1 MAARKIAGTMTF
13 LGFVGRHAGAFL
25 LCGVV
30 VVAFLPG
37 LSAMLRPWLPA
48 LVSLVLG
55 LAIARLDVGSI
66 LRDFA
71 KPKTLGLML
80 LCLVL
85 FIPLSCIALV
95 GLGRLFGAH
104 PDTLLALGVFGA
116 SPPLS
121 SAASL
126 ALILG
131 YDARI
136 TLQFG
141 ILSTLALPVLG
152 PATLALVGI
161 DADIAALQM
170 AGRIALMVLGGF
182 TIGLGLQR
190 LLGRSRIAANSDA
203 FNGAATLAMILFL
216 FPIFDGVIGYAVTK
230 PAQAAGLLILALA
243 LNFGGHIA
251 LAQAGRRFADPAK
264 ARAAGL
270 MFGNRNVSF
279 YLAVLPLNPALGL
292 FVAAAQIPIYA
303 TPAVFGRR
311 R

>member
-1 MAARKIAGTMTF
+1 MTF
-13 LGFVGRHAGAFL
+13 LKFIGRHAGAFL
-25 LCGVV
+25 LCGMV
-30 VVAFLPG
+30 VVACLPG
-37 LSAMLRPWLPA
+37 LSAIMRPWLPI

-55 LAIARLDVGSI
+55 LAIARLDVGNI

-71 KPKTLGLML
+71 RPKTLAVML

-85 FIPLSCIALV
+85 FIPISCMALV
-95 GLGRLFGAH
+95 GLGRVFGAH

-141 ILSTLALPVLG
+141 IFSTLALPVLG
-152 PATLALVGI
+152 PATLSLVGI

-182 TIGLGLQR
+182 ALGLGLQG
-190 LLGRSRIAANSDA
+190 LLGRSRIAANSEA

-216 FPIFDGVIGYAVTK
+216 FPIFDGVLGYAVAN
-230 PAQAAGLLILALA
+230 PGQAASLLILAIA
-243 LNFGGHIA
+243 LNFGSHVA
-251 LAQAGRRFADPAK
+251 LAQVGRRFADPAK
-264 ARAAGL
+264 TQAAGL

>member
-1 MAARKIAGTMTF
+1 MT
-13 LGFVGRHAGAFL
+13 LLRLIGRHAGVFL
-25 LCGVV
+25 LCSLVIVPFLPGVS
-30 VVAFLPG
+30 ALLRPFLPG
-37 LSAMLRPWLPA
+37 L
-48 LVSLVLG
+48 VSVVLG
-55 LAIARLDVGSI
+55 LAIARLDIGAI
-66 LRDFA
+66 LKEFLQRR
-71 KPKTLGLML
+71 KLGLL
-80 LCLVL
+80 LFCLLL
-85 FIPLSCIALV
+85 FVPLTCMGLV
-95 GLGRLFGAH
+95 WIGTLFGAGA
-104 PDTLLALGVFGA
+104 DTILALAVFGA

-141 ILSTLALPVLG
+141 ILATLTLPVLG
-152 PATLALVGI
+152 PLSLALVGI
-161 DADIAALQM
+161 EVDIATALLG
-170 AGRIALMVLGGF
+170 GRIALMIAGGF
-182 TIGLGLQR
+182 AFGLGVQALV
-190 LLGRSRIAANSDA
+190 GRDRIAANSEA
-203 FNGAATLAMILFL
+203 FNGAAAIAMLLFL
-216 FPIFDGVIGYAVTK
+216 FPLFDGVVGYVM
-230 PAQAAGLLILALA
+230 AQPGQAMGLLALAIA

-251 LAQAGRRFADPAK
+251 VARAGRRITGPGTAA
-264 ARAAGL
+264 AAGL